1 MHKRIIEY
9 STYEL
14 DKRDSFPGFR
24 SFDIPSLRARVK
36 RKSKRAF
43 CIVRGSSPPPNLIF
57 MYSIVAAPSRRR
69 QSVNYAN

>member
-1 MHKRIIEY
+1 MNEPLKPAY
-9 STYEL
+9 LPYES
-14 DKRDSFPGFR
+14 DKRFR

-43 CIVRGSSPPPNLIF
+43 CIVRGPNLIF
-57 MYSIVAAPSRRR
+57 MYSIVAAPPRRR